1 MSHIIELE
9 LSDLVHKFLTKKAQ
23 SSGVST
29 EIFATELLEKV
40 AKDSDSDPLEKFI
53 GAFDS
58 QGSDWA
64 DHHDK
69 YIGKAAIEAVD
80 SQVSDK

>member
-9 LSDLVHKFLTKKAQ
+9 LPDLVHKFLMKKAQ

-29 EIFATELLEKV
+29 EAFATELLEKM
-40 AKDSDSDPLEKFI
+40 AKDSDNDPLEKFI

-64 DHHDK
+64 DHHDQ

-80 SQVSDK
+80 SQAGDK